1 MMVNIQ
7 IIMYQTTL
15 YDIFFIDMIK
25 RHKKGYNLQL
35 SNSFVLSTLESYK
48 LVGAYFHGLAIIQDS
63 MECNLGISLMA
74 IMKMIMFHYSYIC
87 NIVMTNLWVRRVYL
101 SCLWNPQKLI
111 PAPCTNLNHS
121 YSIYIYRIKT
131 FK

>member
-87 NIVMTNLWVRRVYL
+87 NSYDKFVGEKSVPIMPMESTKIDPRTMHKFESFLQYL
-101 SCLWNPQKLI
+101 YLQN
-111 PAPCTNLNHS
+111 
-121 YSIYIYRIKT
+121 
-131 FK
+131 